1 MERRGKRKRGFDL
14 EQRRQRVFEAW
25 CNGKTQRDIAAAE
38 NVHRS
43 QICRDLDAVLAELHQ
58 HNLDDRDSLRLA
70 FLGKLIWQ
78 EAELMAAWQRSKKQR
93 QRRKA
98 KRINAGS
105 PKQREESERIEED
118 RDGDPRWMERLH
130 ANWEMQAKVLMLS
143 KDEDLPRPLTA
154 PGAKVDVFIKI
165 QELATRLGAL
175 PLFGP
180 GDHVPEQLPDP
191 AQGKGPP
198 DASAPAS

>member
-93 QRRKA
+93 QRRRA
-98 KRINAGS
+98 KRINVGS

-118 RDGDPRWMERLH
+118 REGDPRYMDLLLK
-130 ANWEMQAKVLMLS
+130 NWEMQGKVLMLS
-143 KDEDLPRPLTA
+143 KDEDLPRPPAA
-154 PGAKVDVFIKI
+154 PGAKVDVFVRIE
-165 QELATRLGAL
+165 ELAARLTAATG
-175 PLFGP
+175 GP
-180 GDHVPEQLPDP
+180 GNDSLKQLLDHPQSDRPPE
-191 AQGKGPP
+191 AG
-198 DASAPAS
+198 APAA

>member
-1 MERRGKRKRGFDL
+1 MERRGKRRRGFDL
-14 EQRRQRVFEAW
+14 ERRRQRVFEAW

-118 RDGDPRWMERLH
+118 REGDPRYMDLLLK
-130 ANWEMQAKVLMLS
+130 NWEMQGKVLMLS
-143 KDEDLPRPLTA
+143 KDEDLPRPPA
-154 PGAKVDVFIKI
+154 AKVDVFVEIK
-165 QELATRLGAL
+165 ELATRLGAL
-175 PLFGP
+175 PLGSP
-180 GDHVPEQLPDP
+180 GDYEPQQLPDP
-191 AQGKGPP
+191 AQANRPP
-198 DASAPAS
+198 EASAPAA